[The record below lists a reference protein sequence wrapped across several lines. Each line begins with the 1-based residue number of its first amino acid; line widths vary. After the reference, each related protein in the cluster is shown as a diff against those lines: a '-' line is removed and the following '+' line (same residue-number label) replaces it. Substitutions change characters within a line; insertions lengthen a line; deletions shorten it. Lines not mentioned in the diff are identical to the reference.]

1 METRIELYN
10 KRERVSSIITVKQ
23 LAENTFQMI
32 ENDLAN
38 CTLTK
43 GTEFETKINKDGQH
57 EVRRILTRSSFITRR
72 FILPPNYR
80 IADYKMLGDELDAHG
95 GFWQVDF
102 GCFLTVNIPKDF
114 PFDVDAVMKE
124 FDLNLTELN

>member
-43 GTEFETKINKDGQH
+43 GTEFETKINKGSQH

-80 IADYKMLGDELDAHG
+80 IADYLMLGDELDARG

-114 PFDVDAVMKE
+114 PFNVDSVIKE
-124 FDLNLTELN
+124 FDLNLEEVD